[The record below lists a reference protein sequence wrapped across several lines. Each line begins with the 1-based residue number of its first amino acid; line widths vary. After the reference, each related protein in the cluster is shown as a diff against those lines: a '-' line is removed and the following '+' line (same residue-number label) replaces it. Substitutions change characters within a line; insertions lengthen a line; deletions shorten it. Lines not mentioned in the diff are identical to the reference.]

1 MKYSHALALFSLILA
16 LQPPGP
22 LDLSR
27 PDWNPRSDPTPRETG
42 LKAVGPLPVARQ
54 VLEESRRQSSL
65 AWNKVP
71 QVGCFLDATIRG
83 S

>member
-1 MKYSHALALFSLILA
+1 MFTRAGAVFVDTGLTA
-16 LQPPGP
+16 P
-22 LDLSR
+22 LGRWISPD

-71 QVGCFLDATIRG
+71 QVGCFLDAAIRG
-83 S
+83 N